1 MEGAEVAATNTG
13 VRGVDH
19 SPLAGQL
26 RAVGVADGAPE
37 GDRMPGG
44 SVLVSLLTSW

>member
-1 MEGAEVAATNTG
+1 MGSMEGAEVAATTNTG

-26 RAVGVADGAPE
+26 RAVGVADWALE
-37 GDRMPGG
+37 GDRTPGVQ
-44 SVLVSLLTSW
+44 S